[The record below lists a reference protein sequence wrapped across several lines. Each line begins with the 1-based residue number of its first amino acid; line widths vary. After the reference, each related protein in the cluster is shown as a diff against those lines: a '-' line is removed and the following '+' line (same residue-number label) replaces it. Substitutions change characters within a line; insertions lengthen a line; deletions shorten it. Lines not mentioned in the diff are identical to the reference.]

1 MPFKTLFLAH
11 APDADQQKHRCALET
26 SIYHLYSVI
35 VKDQKE
41 ALEVSLEYFREKNIE
56 SILLCPGFSHSD
68 VAEIFKVLENRV
80 SVSVARGDGPS
91 GRIAAEAMK
100 RAGWFD
106 FPARKQ

>member
-11 APDADQQKHRCALET
+11 APDADKNKHRCAIET
-26 SIYHLYSVI
+26 SIYHLYSVV

-41 ALEVSLEYFREKNIE
+41 ALEISREFLREKNIE
-56 SILLCPGFSHSD
+56 SIILCPGFTHND
-68 VAEIFKVLENRV
+68 AAEIYKALENKV

-91 GRIAAEAMK
+91 GKLAAEAMK

-106 FPARKQ
+106 FPARLK